1 MLIVVKF
8 ALGASLDL
16 LENLGNKLINGH
28 LNGLVGA
35 IADGDVAGLDLLLS
49 QDEHVGH
56 AVDAAGLADLV
67 ADLLV
72 AVVADH
78 ANAGLL
84 QLGAHLVGIVAAL
97 LRDGKR
103 LDLYGSQPGGE
114 LTRKV
119 LNQNTDEALDGAK
132 AHAVQHDGALLGA
145 IGVHILQVKV
155 ERHLEVELDGTA
167 LPGAAERVLQVEVD
181 LGAVEGAVALV
192 DLVVHA
198 QFLQSG
204 AQALLSACP
213 VLVRTHGVLRAGGKL
228 NVVLKAKLLVH
239 GVDEVDH
246 THDLVGQLVGTHK
259 QVGVVLVK
267 AAHAEQ
273 AVQGAAQLVAV
284 HQANLAGADGQL
296 TIGVRLGGV
305 HQHATRTV
313 HGLNA
318 VLFVVDDGGVHVV
331 LVVVPVTRG
340 LPQLLVHDERR
351 GDLHVAGLVMNLAPV
366 VQQRVLKD
374 HAVGQ
379 EEWEAGGLVA
389 HHKEVHLAAD
399 LAVVA
404 LLGLLQHVHVLV
416 ELFLGGKGDAVDAG
430 EHLVVLVTLPVGA
443 RDAGKLKGLQ
453 RLGIADV
460 GTNAHVDIVAL
471 LVEGDAGVVVQVA
484 DVLDLILLAALLHK
498 GDGLGAGLLV
508 HGELEVLL
516 DDLLHLGLDRGEIV
530 LADLDA
536 LGQVDVVVE
545 AVVGR
550 GTVGKVGLGVQAL
563 DGLRHDVRGG
573 VADDVRDL
581 VLRELGHRTV
591 IVECLHGYVFS
602 SRMPDASACDALGV
616 FDLHHYRQ
624 VALVYKRPPHLNGT
638 TGDFLRMLHRVG
650 RGAGC
655 AWLAACPWLAAG
667 PTMDALLDASSAV
680 GADLPVR
687 IERAMAAGA
696 DVANLGIAHRA
707 DHKVLLDGRAALRAG
722 AVLGKLALAQGHVQ
736 LLLLAVGRVGVRA
749 QNQVGDEAYKRDE
762 GDDAP
767 CHVGAGAAAA
777 SVDEHIDDRQH
788 IQGDDKANEG
798 IDDAHKLRRHELG
811 DVLGHWGVP
820 FGLFTVRS
828 SLPRGLFIWD
838 HG

>member
-1 MLIVVKF
+1 MLILVLFV
-8 ALGASLDL
+8 LGASLDL
-16 LENLGNKLINGH
+16 LGHLGHKLVNAH

-35 IADGDVAGLDLLLS
+35 IADGDVAGPDLLLA

-56 AVDAAGLADLV
+56 AVDAASLADLV

-78 ANAGLL
+78 ADAGLL
-84 QLGAHLVGIVAAL
+84 QLGAYLVGVVTAL
-97 LRDGKR
+97 LGDGKR
-103 LDLYGSQPGGE
+103 LDLHGSQPSGE
-114 LTRKV
+114 LARKV

-132 AHAVQHDGALLGA
+132 AYAMQHDGALLGA
-145 IGVHILQVKV
+145 VGVHVLQVKV
-155 ERHLEVELDGTA
+155 ERHLEVELDGAA
-167 LPGAAERVLQVEVD
+167 LPGTAERVLQVEVD

-198 QFLQSG
+198 QLLQSG
-204 AQALLSACP
+204 AQALLGTRP
-213 VLVRTHGVLRAGGKL
+213 ILVRTHGVLGAGGKL

-246 THDLVGQLVGTHK
+246 AHDLVGQLVGAHK

-296 TIGVRLGGV
+296 AIGVRLGGV
-305 HQHATRTV
+305 HQHAARAV

-331 LVVVPVTRG
+331 FVVVPVARG

-351 GDLHVAGLVMNLAPV
+351 GDLHVAGLVVDLAPV

-379 EEWEAGGLVA
+379 EEREAGGLVA

-404 LLGLLQHVHVLV
+404 LLGLLQHVHMLV

-430 EHLVVLVTLPVGA
+430 EHLVVLIALPVGA
-443 RDAGKLKGLQ
+443 RDAGELKGLES
-453 RLGIADV
+453 LGVADV
-460 GTNAHVDIVAL
+460 GADAHVDVVAL

-484 DVLDLILLAALLHK
+484 DVLDLVLLAALLHK

-508 HGELEVLL
+508 HGKLEVLL
-516 DDLLHLGLDRGEIV
+516 DDLFHLGLDRGEVV
-530 LADLDA
+530 LADLNA
-536 LGQVDVVVE
+536 LGQVDVVVKT
-545 AVVGR
+545 VVGR
-550 GTVGKVGLGVQAL
+550 GAVGKVGLGIEAL

-573 VADDVRDL
+573 VTDDVRDL

-638 TGDFLRMLHRVG
+638 AGDFLRMLHRVG
-650 RGAGC
+650 RVERVACAGR
-655 AWLAACPWLAAG
+655 ASPMACGRPG
-667 PTMDALLDASSAV
+667 DGCVTGCEFGSRGRPSS
-680 GADLPVR
+680 
-687 IERAMAAGA
+687 
-696 DVANLGIAHRA
+696 AHRA
-707 DHKVLLDGRAALRAG
+707 GDGSWGRHCVPGCRTPGRRRSPSRWARRTAGRCHTGQAGARAEPCPAPALRGRTRRSAG
-722 AVLGKLALAQGHVQ
+722 AGP
-736 LLLLAVGRVGVRA
+736 GR
-749 QNQVGDEAYKRDE
+749 Q
-762 GDDAP
+762 
-767 CHVGAGAAAA
+767 
-777 SVDEHIDDRQH
+777 
-788 IQGDDKANEG
+788 
-798 IDDAHKLRRHELG
+798 
-811 DVLGHWGVP
+811 
-820 FGLFTVRS
+820 
-828 SLPRGLFIWD
+828 
-838 HG
+838 

>member
-1 MLIVVKF
+1 MLILVLFV
-8 ALGASLDL
+8 LGASLDL
-16 LENLGNKLINGH
+16 LEHLGHKLVNAH
-28 LNGLVGA
+28 LNGLVGT
-35 IADGDVAGLDLLLS
+35 IADGDVAGLDLLLA

-56 AVDAAGLADLV
+56 AIDGASLADLV

-78 ANAGLL
+78 ANASLF
-84 QLGAHLVGIVAAL
+84 QLGAHLVSVVAAL
-97 LRDGKR
+97 LRDGKC
-103 LDLYGSQPGGE
+103 LDLHGSQPGGE
-114 LTRKV
+114 LARKV
-119 LNQNTDEALDGAK
+119 LDQNTDEALDGAK
-132 AHAVQHDGALLGA
+132 AHAMQHDGALLGA
-145 IGVHILQVKV
+145 VGVHVLQVKV
-155 ERHLEVELDGTA
+155 ERHLEVELHGTA
-167 LPGAAERVLQVEVD
+167 LPGTAERVLQMEVD
-181 LGAVEGAVALV
+181 LGAVEGAIALV

-198 QFLQSG
+198 QLLQSG
-204 AQALLSACP
+204 AQALLGASP
-213 VLVRTHGVLRAGGKL
+213 VLVRTHGVLGAGGKL
-228 NVVLKAKLLVH
+228 NVILKAKLLVH

-284 HQANLAGADGQL
+284 HQANLAGANGQL
-296 TIGVRLGGV
+296 AIGVRLGGV
-305 HQHATRTV
+305 HQHAARAV

-331 LVVVPVTRG
+331 LVVVPVARG
-340 LPQLLVHDERR
+340 LPQLLVHDKRR
-351 GDLHVAGLVMNLAPV
+351 GDLDVAGLVVDLAPV

-379 EEWEAGGLVA
+379 EEREAGGLVA

-430 EHLVVLVTLPVGA
+430 EHLVVLVALPVGA
-443 RDAGKLKGLQ
+443 RDAGELKGLQ
-453 RLGIADV
+453 RLGVADV
-460 GTNAHVDIVAL
+460 GTDAHVDVVAL

-484 DVLDLILLAALLHK
+484 DVLDLVLLAALLHK

-516 DDLLHLGLDRGEIV
+516 DDLLHLGLDRGEVV

-536 LGQVDVVVE
+536 LGQVDVVVKT
-545 AVVGR
+545 VVGR
-550 GTVGKVGLGVQAL
+550 GAVGKVGLGIETL
-563 DGLRHDVRGG
+563 DGLRHDVRSG

-581 VLRELGHRTV
+581 VLRELGHRAV

-638 TGDFLRMLHRVG
+638 AGDFLRMLHRVG
-650 RGAGC
+650 AGLRGAR
-655 AWLAACPWLAAG
+655 AACAG
-667 PTMDALLDASSAV
+667 RAVPVACGRPGDGCVTGCEFGSRGRPSS
-680 GADLPVR
+680 
-687 IERAMAAGA
+687 
-696 DVANLGIAHRA
+696 AHRA
-707 DHKVLLDGRAALRAG
+707 GDGSSGTRCEPGCRTRGRPQSPSRWGRHTAGRCRTGQADARARPCPAPAPRGQPRRSAG
-722 AVLGKLALAQGHVQ
+722 AGP
-736 LLLLAVGRVGVRA
+736 GRR
-749 QNQVGDEAYKRDE
+749 
-762 GDDAP
+762 
-767 CHVGAGAAAA
+767 
-777 SVDEHIDDRQH
+777 
-788 IQGDDKANEG
+788 
-798 IDDAHKLRRHELG
+798 
-811 DVLGHWGVP
+811 
-820 FGLFTVRS
+820 
-828 SLPRGLFIWD
+828 
-838 HG
+838 

>member
-1 MLIVVKF
+1 MGVVT
-8 ALGASLDL
+8 ALLGDGKCLDL
-16 LENLGNKLINGH
+16 H
-28 LNGLVGA
+28 
-35 IADGDVAGLDLLLS
+35 
-49 QDEHVGH
+49 
-56 AVDAAGLADLV
+56 
-67 ADLLV
+67 
-72 AVVADH
+72 
-78 ANAGLL
+78 
-84 QLGAHLVGIVAAL
+84 
-97 LRDGKR
+97 
-103 LDLYGSQPGGE
+103 GSQPGGE
-114 LTRKV
+114 LARKV
-119 LNQNTDEALDGAK
+119 LNQNADEALDGSK
-132 AHAVQHDGALLGA
+132 AHAMQHDGALLGA
-145 IGVHILQVKV
+145 VGIHVLQVKV

-167 LPGAAERVLQVEVD
+167 LPGTTERILQVEVD

-198 QFLQSG
+198 QLLQSG
-204 AQALLSACP
+204 AQALLGASP
-213 VLVRTHGVLRAGGKL
+213 VLVRTHGVLGAGGKL

-246 THDLVGQLVGTHK
+246 AHDLVGQLIGTHK
-259 QVGVVLVK
+259 QVSVVLVK

-273 AVQGAAQLVAV
+273 AVQGAAQLVTV

-296 TIGVRLGGV
+296 AVGVRLGGV
-305 HQHATRTV
+305 HQHATRAI

-331 LVVVPVTRG
+331 LVVVPVARG

-351 GDLHVAGLVMNLAPV
+351 GDLHVAGLVVDLAPV

-379 EEWEAGGLVA
+379 EEREAGGLVA

-430 EHLVVLVTLPVGA
+430 EHLVVLVALPVGA
-443 RDAGKLKGLQ
+443 RDAGELKGLEG
-453 RLGIADV
+453 LGVADV
-460 GTNAHVDIVAL
+460 GADAHVDVVAL

-484 DVLDLILLAALLHK
+484 DVLDLVLLAALLHK
-498 GDGLGAGLLV
+498 GDGLGTGLLV

-516 DDLLHLGLDRGEIV
+516 NDLLHLGLDRGEIV
-530 LADLDA
+530 LADLDT

-550 GTVGKVGLGVQAL
+550 GAVGKVGLGVQAL

-638 TGDFLRMLHRVG
+638 AGDFLRMLHRM
-650 RGAGC
+650 GAGLW
-655 AWLAACPWLAAG
+655 ARVRLARDARCPWLTTG
-667 PTMDALLDASSAV
+667 PAMDALLDASSAV
-680 GADLPVR
+680 GADLPVCV
-687 IERAMAAGA
+687 ERAMAAGA
-696 DVANLGIAHRA
+696 HVANLGIAHGA
-707 DHKVLLDGRAALRAG
+707 DHKVFLDGGATLRAG

-736 LLLLAVGRVGVRA
+736 LLLLAVGRVGMRA
-749 QNQVGDEAYKRDE
+749 QDQVGDEAHERNE

-777 SVDEHIDDRQH
+777 SVDEHIDDRQYV
-788 IQGDDKANEG
+788 QGDDKANKG
-798 IDDAHKLRRHELG
+798 IDDAHKLRRHELR
-811 DVLGHWGVP
+811 DVLGH
-820 FGLFTVRS
+820 
-828 SLPRGLFIWD
+828 
-838 HG
+838 

>member
-8 ALGASLDL
+8 ALGAGLDL
-16 LENLGNKLINGH
+16 LEHLSNKLVNAH

-35 IADGDVAGLDLLLS
+35 IADGDVAGLDLLLA

-78 ANAGLL
+78 ANAGLF
-84 QLGAHLVGIVAAL
+84 QLGAHLVGVVAAL
-97 LRDGKR
+97 LRDGKC
-103 LDLYGSQPGGE
+103 LNLHGSQPGGE
-114 LTRKV
+114 LARKV
-119 LNQNTDEALDGAK
+119 FNQNTDEALDGAK
-132 AHAVQHDGALLGA
+132 AHTVQHDGALLGTV
-145 IGVHILQVKV
+145 GVHVLQVKV

-181 LGAVEGAVALV
+181 LGPVEGTVALV
-192 DLVVHA
+192 DLVVHV
-198 QFLQSG
+198 QLLQSG
-204 AQALLSACP
+204 AQALLGASP

-246 THDLVGQLVGTHK
+246 AHDLVGQLVGTHK

-267 AAHAEQ
+267 ATHAEQ

-284 HQANLAGADGQL
+284 HQANLAGANGQL
-296 TIGVRLGGV
+296 AVRVRLGGV
-305 HQHATRTV
+305 HQHAARAV

-331 LVVVPVTRG
+331 LVVVPVARG

-351 GDLHVAGLVMNLAPV
+351 GDLHVAGLVVDLAPV

-379 EEWEAGGLVA
+379 EEREAGGLVA

-416 ELFLGGKGDAVDAG
+416 EFFLGGKGDAVDAG
-430 EHLVVLVTLPVGA
+430 EHLVVLIALPVGA
-443 RDAGKLKGLQ
+443 RDAGELKGLQ
-453 RLGIADV
+453 SLGVADM
-460 GTNAHVDIVAL
+460 GADAHVDVVAL
-471 LVEGDAGVVVQVA
+471 LIEGDAGVVVQVA
-484 DVLDLILLAALLHK
+484 DVLDLVLFAALLHK

-516 DDLLHLGLDRGEIV
+516 DDLLHLGLDRGKVV

-536 LGQVDVVVE
+536 LGQVDVVVK

-550 GTVGKVGLGVQAL
+550 GAVGKVGLGIEAL
-563 DGLRHDVRGG
+563 DGLRHDVRGR

-624 VALVYKRPPHLNGT
+624 VALVYKRPPNLNGT
-638 TGDFLRMLHRVG
+638 AGDFLRMLHRVG
-650 RGAGC
+650 QGCGARVTYGVPVACGRPGDGCVTGYEFGSRGR
-655 AWLAACPWLAAG
+655 P
-667 PTMDALLDASSAV
+667 SS
-680 GADLPVR
+680 
-687 IERAMAAGA
+687 
-696 DVANLGIAHRA
+696 AHRA
-707 DHKVLLDGRAALRAG
+707 GDGSWGRRCEPGYRTPGRRRSPSRWARRTAGRCRTGQVGARAG
-722 AVLGKLALAQGHVQ
+722 PCPAPAPR
-736 LLLLAVGRVGVRA
+736 GRTRRSA
-749 QNQVGDEAYKRDE
+749 
-762 GDDAP
+762 
-767 CHVGAGAAAA
+767 GAGPGK
-777 SVDEHIDDRQH
+777 R
-788 IQGDDKANEG
+788 
-798 IDDAHKLRRHELG
+798 
-811 DVLGHWGVP
+811 
-820 FGLFTVRS
+820 
-828 SLPRGLFIWD
+828 
-838 HG
+838 